1 MLSILDKK
9 LPNLE
14 LPNLELPNLEL
25 PNLDIDLPILERLFN
40 LDELIEKN
48 AQQKKNE
55 ISAKIQDFC
64 DHLNRCFKH
73 NVTFKISN
81 PNDDLCE
88 GEIPL
93 FTEPLVIY
101 CEFEHE
107 VVLQLK
113 SSDTQEDTS
122 DSDNYCTIFGVFIL
136 FRSGIL
142 EIILNTKKGLRHVI
156 KPVSGIATYAYE
168 NFLED
173 PEAFNNLVEV
183 IRGILDSRIH

>member
-1 MLSILDKK
+1 M
-9 LPNLE
+9 
-14 LPNLELPNLEL
+14 
-25 PNLDIDLPILERLFN
+25 LPILERLFN

-48 AQQKKNE
+48 NELQRKQKE
-55 ISAKIQDFC
+55 LSAKLPDFC
-64 DHLNRCFKH
+64 DSLNHHFKGR
-73 NVTFKISN
+73 VTFKILD
-81 PNDDLCE
+81 PNDGLGE

-101 CEFEHE
+101 GQFSHK

-113 SSDTQEDTS
+113 SNHIQEDTT
-122 DSDNYCTIFGVFIL
+122 DSDNCCTIFGVSIS
-136 FRSGIL
+136 FRCGIP
-142 EIILNTKKGLRHVI
+142 EMILNTEKGLRDDI
-156 KPVSGIATYAYE
+156 KPVSGIATCAYG